1 MAARIIEWHG
11 VRRDSAYAPGAT
23 ALLLV
28 DMQRI
33 WIEPGRDAHRP
44 AGTEDY
50 FQAQLDTVV
59 VPNAVRLLHAA
70 RTARID
76 VVHTLIRSATPDGRD
91 RSLDHKLSDIH
102 VPPDAPEGDIIA
114 PLWPRPD
121 EIVLPKT
128 SSGVFNSTN
137 LDYLLRNLGIKFLI
151 VAGIVTDQCVDM
163 AVRDGADR
171 GYLVTCVHDACA
183 TYSAARHA
191 AALAAFGGYCWTAD
205 TDTVVHRLRHL
216 APRQI
221 G

>member
-1 MAARIIEWHG
+1 MATPVVEWHG
-11 VRRDSAYAPGAT
+11 IRRDTAYAPGAT

-33 WIEPGRDAHRP
+33 WIEPGLDPHRP
-44 AGTEDY
+44 AGSNDA
-50 FQAQLDTVV
+50 FQRQLDTVV
-59 VPNAVRLLHAA
+59 VPNATRLLEAA
-70 RTARID
+70 RTARIE
-76 VVHTLIRSATPDGRD
+76 VVHTIIRSLTHDGRD

-137 LDYLLRNLGIKFLI
+137 LDYLLRNLGVRFLI

-183 TYSAARHA
+183 TYTPARHA
-191 AALAAFGGYCWTAD
+191 GALAAFGGYCWSAD
-205 TDTVVHRLRHL
+205 TATVAARLQHL
-216 APRQI
+216 APREI
-221 G
+221 A

>member
-1 MAARIIEWHG
+1 MTARVVEWHG
-11 VRRDSAYAPGAT
+11 TRRDSEYEPGAT

-28 DMQRI
+28 DMQRT
-33 WIEPGRDAHRP
+33 WIEPGLDAHRP
-44 AGTEDY
+44 PGTSEA
-50 FQAQLDTVV
+50 FQARLDTVV
-59 VPNAVRLLHAA
+59 VPNAAMLLAAA
-70 RTARID
+70 RAARID
-76 VVHTLIRSATPDGRD
+76 VIHTSIRSATSDGRD

-102 VPPDAPEGDIIA
+102 VPPDAPEGAIVAALA
-114 PLWPRPD
+114 PRRD

-137 LDYLLRNLGIKFLI
+137 IDYLLRNLGVRFLI

-183 TYSAARHA
+183 TYTEARHT

-205 TDTVVHRLRHL
+205 TATVAARLHRL
-216 APRQI
+216 APREI
-221 G
+221 A